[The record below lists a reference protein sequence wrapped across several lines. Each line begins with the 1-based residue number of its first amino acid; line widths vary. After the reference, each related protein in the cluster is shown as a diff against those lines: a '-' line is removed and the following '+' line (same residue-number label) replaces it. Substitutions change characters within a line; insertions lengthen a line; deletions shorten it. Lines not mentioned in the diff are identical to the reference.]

1 MSDYYFCP
9 VLNFGKKGTFFS
21 CRPRWTSNQLQH
33 GSLADSES
41 GHMNQI
47 DMMLPDNSVDCAVNS
62 ATFLHQN
69 TGTCSQ
75 VVVSL

>member
-9 VLNFGKKGTFFS
+9 VLNFGKKGTFFF
-21 CRPRWTSNQLQH
+21 CRPRWTSNSNQLQH

-47 DMMLPDNSVDCAVNS
+47 DMMLPDISFV
-62 ATFLHQN
+62 
-69 TGTCSQ
+69 
-75 VVVSL
+75 

>member
-1 MSDYYFCP
+1 MGGGCLKNLESKSISDGFMFDYYFCP

-21 CRPRWTSNQLQH
+21 CRPRWDSNQLQH

-47 DMMLPDNSVDCAVNS
+47 DMMLPA
-62 ATFLHQN
+62 
-69 TGTCSQ
+69 
-75 VVVSL
+75 